1 MAEGIAY
8 YIPPE
13 FRRMG
18 KSAMDLLSA
27 IDPAQGIM
35 RGMAASGRAFDSDL
49 PADERKAAAIEAGVE
64 TLFPIGMIGMGAAA
78 KQPAKAVL
86 MDILTP
92 TGATKDIAE
101 DTLADPSRR
110 KFLQGA
116 AAAVPVAAVAPDV
129 ITDVMTKATKAGA
142 RAAWLWQTLKSFV
155 VRLTNNLE
163 Y

>member
-35 RGMAASGRAFDSDL
+35 RGMAASGRAFDSEL

-64 TLFPIGMIGMGAAA
+64 TLFP
-78 KQPAKAVL
+78 
-86 MDILTP
+86 
-92 TGATKDIAE
+92 
-101 DTLADPSRR
+101 
-110 KFLQGA
+110 
-116 AAAVPVAAVAPDV
+116 
-129 ITDVMTKATKAGA
+129 
-142 RAAWLWQTLKSFV
+142 
-155 VRLTNNLE
+155 
-163 Y
+163 